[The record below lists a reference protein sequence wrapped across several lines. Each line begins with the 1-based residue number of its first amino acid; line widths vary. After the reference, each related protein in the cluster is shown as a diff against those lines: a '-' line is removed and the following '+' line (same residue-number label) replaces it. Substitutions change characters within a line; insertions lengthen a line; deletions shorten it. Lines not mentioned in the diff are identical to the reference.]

1 MLNREQSGITLMA
14 RVKATVNRILS
25 VPFVPDMYFQALGGL
40 DSGGWMS
47 SAKVISE
54 KVWSKRI
61 RKYDISLYANCTEHK
76 SPVDHIEKGYTPVDP
91 DKFLDLH

>member
-1 MLNREQSGITLMA
+1 MLNREQIDITLMA
-14 RVKATVNRILS
+14 RVRETVNRILS
-25 VPFVPDMYFQALGGL
+25 VPFVPGMDFQALGGF

-54 KVWSKRI
+54 KVWSRRI
-61 RKYDISLYANCTEHK
+61 RKYDISLYANCTEHEL
-76 SPVDHIEKGYTPVDP
+76 PVNRETGYAPVDP